1 MFHGILIGLGASTM
15 QVFTHELQGIGIGLI
30 IGAVLGGWAVY
41 TKSRKAI
48 AAGKEYLG
56 RAKAQI
62 DAAAMAEQMA
72 EQKLKA
78 QAKSLVTKL

>member
-1 MFHGILIGLGASTM
+1 MTQFFIGLG
-15 QVFTHELQGIGIGLI
+15 IGLPG
-30 IGAVLGGWAVY
+30 GAILYYLYA
-41 TKSRKAI
+41 RKAI